1 MSRKAWG
8 AVGPD
13 EWTVCIGNPRS
24 CTVHKLASDSEAPL
38 CACGFVLHGSYFA
51 NYILDICR
59 V

>member
-1 MSRKAWG
+1 MQWAQMSGQSALG
-8 AVGPD
+8 IHGV
-13 EWTVCIGNPRS
+13 V
-24 CTVHKLASDSEAPL
+24 TVHKLASDSEAPL